1 MVREST
7 RRLAVRKLRLATALP
22 IGHAEGVIDTAKLP
36 TGWRIVAVPS
46 NWDAEDPHNL
56 DRIQPVKLG
65 PLTHLPSTFALVL
78 QSEAMADQE
87 PPEALIISFAAAGD
101 NAPVM
106 SGLGDRWLLHMRE
119 VDDEVPADEWQPLAK
134 TLIAAFAA
142 SSEVREST
150 AAFTKALPDLPRRIA
165 ATASELSVPTE
176 ATGQRRRK
184 ITPEHLEEVAR
195 IYLAAEE
202 KPTRAVQLQFG
213 VAHSTAAKWVKAAR
227 ENDLLPPAKPE
238 ESPGMTAGRGPF
250 KG

>member
-1 MVREST
+1 M
-7 RRLAVRKLRLATALP
+7 
-22 IGHAEGVIDTAKLP
+22 IDTAKLP

-46 NWDAEDPHNL
+46 DWDAEDPHNL

-65 PLTHLPSTFALVL
+65 PLTHLPSIFSLVF

-101 NAPVM
+101 DAPVM
-106 SGLGDRWLLHMRE
+106 SGLGDRWLLHIHE
-119 VDDEVPADEWQPLAK
+119 VDDEVPADEWQALAK

-142 SSEVREST
+142 SPEVREST
-150 AAFTKALPDLPRRIA
+150 AAFIKALPDLPRRVQ
-165 ATASELSVPTE
+165 ATASELSVPAE
-176 ATGQRRRK
+176 ATGHRRRK

-213 VAHSTAAKWVKAAR
+213 VAHSTAAKWVRAAR
-227 ENDLLPPAKPE
+227 EQGLLPPATPE
-238 ESPGMTAGRGPF
+238 EPPGLAPPRGPT